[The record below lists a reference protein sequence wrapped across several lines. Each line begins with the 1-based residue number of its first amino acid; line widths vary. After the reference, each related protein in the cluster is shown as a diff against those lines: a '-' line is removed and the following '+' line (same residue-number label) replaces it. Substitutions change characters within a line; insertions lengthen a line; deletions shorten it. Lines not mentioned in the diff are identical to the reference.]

1 MPSQSANLPKSK
13 LIYLDVSSTAV
24 SPIVTGIPRV
34 VRSLAEERNRSEV
47 HLIEFDGLANSY
59 KSIQE
64 LQPLNTSSESL
75 QRTRRALIATKLY
88 KALTENENI
97 GSVVTF
103 LLRSRFIFYV
113 ARRLLGAPSGNGEML
128 NQPNGILFLPEVP
141 VHKWHVTKIMNLK
154 KSGAITL
161 ALYVHDLLPIHHPE
175 YFSRDLVWK
184 FRNFVPLIEVAD
196 VILVSNEDVKAQVEA
211 EFKKSQV
218 HVVALPSTY
227 IQTTPTSELSS
238 RFLMVGTI
246 EPRKN
251 YMSVL
256 ESFEKLHVLHPE
268 IELRIVGNLGWK
280 YTDIVTRIS
289 RLQHRGVK
297 LHWLQNLNDEELRLE
312 YQQALALL
320 YPSHYEGYGLP
331 IIEALSQSTPVIT
344 SDRPAMRLFERLGG
358 VTLINPDNSDE
369 LFDEMKRMLDFDYR
383 KSKSQQIQLNE
394 IPTSWQV
401 FAHHCYQTIR
411 EV

>member
-1 MPSQSANLPKSK
+1 MPSRSTNLPKSK
-13 LIYLDVSSTAV
+13 IIYLDVSSTAV
-24 SPIVTGIPRV
+24 SPIFTGIPRV

-47 HLIEFDGLANSY
+47 HLIEFDGLANAY

-64 LQPLNTSSESL
+64 LPPLNTSSESL

-88 KALTENENI
+88 KALTENELL

-113 ARRLLGAPSGNGEML
+113 ARRLLGTPSAGGEVL

-154 KSGAITL
+154 KSGAIIL

-218 HVVALPSTY
+218 HVAALPSTY
-227 IQTTPTSELSS
+227 TQTTSTSELSS

-251 YMSVL
+251 YISVL

-268 IELRIVGNLGWK
+268 IELRLVGNLGWK
-280 YTDIVTRIS
+280 YTDIVARIS
-289 RLQHRGVK
+289 RLQHQGLN
-297 LHWLQNLNDEELRLE
+297 LHWLKNLNDEELRLE

-331 IIEALSQSTPVIT
+331 IVEALSQSTPVIT
-344 SDRPAMRLFERLGG
+344 SNRPAMRLFERLGG

-369 LFDEMKRMLDFDYR
+369 LFDEMQRLLDFDYR
-383 KSKSQQIQLNE
+383 KSKSQQIQLKK
-394 IPTSWQV
+394 IPTSWSE